1 MKINCTKEE
10 KEWLVVSIMTSEE
23 PCRFET
29 TGSYT
34 NCKNCRECLNK
45 NIEWEI
51 KDCEQNG

>member
-1 MKINCTKEE
+1 MKINCTQEE
-10 KEWLVVSIMTSEE
+10 KEWLVVSLMTSEE